1 LLNAGAN
8 VLLMGETGVGKSV
21 IIKDFLMNAPENL
34 MSAFVNFSGKTS
46 TKNMT
51 DSVEGNL
58 DAIRKNKL
66 QPKAGKKMVFFVD
79 DVNMP

>member
-1 LLNAGAN
+1 MLDTLLNFGAN
-8 VLLMGETGVGKSV
+8 VLFMGETGVGKSV
-21 IIKDFLMNAPENL
+21 IIKDYLMNAPENL

-66 QPKAGKKMVFFVD
+66 
-79 DVNMP
+79 